1 MPILG
6 TFLGGVITW
15 LASFFAGFIAKKF
28 ALVLAMIAVIAGL
41 TGALIIT
48 LNNLMNAITISFP
61 GGWFETGMS
70 VLPDN
75 TNLCASTYFSA
86 KLAKWVYDTHIE
98 TIKLALS

>member
-15 LASFFAGFIAKKF
+15 LATFFAGFITKKF
-28 ALVLAMIAVIAGL
+28 AVVLAVVAVIAGL
-41 TGALIIT
+41 TGALIISLNT
-48 LNNLMNAITISFP
+48 LMQTLTVSFP
-61 GGWFETGMS
+61 GGWFETGFS
-70 VLPDN
+70 VLPEN